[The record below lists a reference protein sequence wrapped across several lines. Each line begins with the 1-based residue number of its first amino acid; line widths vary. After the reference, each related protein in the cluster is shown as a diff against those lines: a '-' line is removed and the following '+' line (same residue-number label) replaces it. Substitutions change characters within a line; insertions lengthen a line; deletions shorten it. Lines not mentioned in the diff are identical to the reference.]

1 MLDSQCKR
9 HAIWLVPARSSV
21 GTLSGIGMAAPALRR
36 RWPPSTTVRA
46 QTHGS
51 GSSRTNPGP
60 RQRDAPFPPAATPR
74 IAGERF
80 HPLPSVA
87 RRISINGEAFP
98 ERARA
103 NAERE
108 CRGGGC
114 APTERASCPRRS
126 AAACCG
132 AAPAQSC
139 GGRPAREAPS
149 LHGRLPRPRARA
161 RGTTPTLGAAMF
173 SSGPN
178 PVVIGASRQTRAG
191 GAGGGGGG
199 WAIPRLSARVRA
211 HACERRAH
219 ATSSTRTS
227 ARTPSIG
234 RDGSTMRIAAATRAW
249 AHIACRVLAGE
260 PEGLSVQD
268 LPPPSPTR

>member
-1 MLDSQCKR
+1 MHTSR
-9 HAIWLVPARSSV
+9 HLARSGAVVGGDSV
-21 GTLSGIGMAAPALRR
+21 WHRRGSASLAAQVATVHYRPGPSSRIGLLP
-36 RWPPSTTVRA
+36 
-46 QTHGS
+46 HKS
-51 GSSRTNPGP
+51 GSAAEGRSV
-60 RQRDAPFPPAATPR
+60 PPAATPR

-80 HPLPSVA
+80 NPLPSVA

-132 AAPAQSC
+132 AAAARSC
-139 GGRPAREAPS
+139 GRRPAREAPP

-178 PVVIGASRQTRAG
+178 PVVIGASRQTRVEG
-191 GAGGGGGG
+191 GGGGGGG

-249 AHIACRVLAGE
+249 AQGSMPRSG
-260 PEGLSVQD
+260 
-268 LPPPSPTR
+268 R